1 MACLEIKHVTPGVN
15 ILSPHVWIYQSRK
28 YKWKIYQKKIHKIIH
43 NQIYEYR

>member
-28 YKWKIYQKKIHKIIH
+28 YKWKIDQKKIYMII
-43 NQIYEYR
+43 QTKSFQYR